1 MKPIHFC
8 LAAAL
13 ASTPLPCLTVSAQ
26 THVGHAAPAANGS
39 PGSQVGE
46 DAKEKAEDAAFL
58 QQLEAGTQKTT
69 TETRVRSQFNPDKGP
84 RGPVGVNMTPM
95 PRFKNVMTRQAG
107 GVRSLV
113 VLTTAQEPK
122 DQAALEED
130 LAIMS
135 RVLAKAAEDAPGRA
149 GNPGRFMGIDVFFS
163 PGGSQMRSLYVEN
176 YGALFFLNVNFPL
189 IAPPEKRAE
198 GKPTADSA
206 WEDARQELYG
216 QHSQELVGEP
226 AEDYSE
232 EKVDKLKETL
242 LEALKNAS
250 NIRGLKPTDFV
261 TLWISGAGAGAGGG
275 NFRVMRAG
283 GAGNKDAAPMT
294 IDQFGVPPKR
304 TVLTIRVTKEQIDAF
319 AHGKL
324 NLEAF
329 QKKAQMTAYLGDAGS
344 PGGDNLI
351 IDGGGRA
358 KF

>member
-8 LAAAL
+8 LAVAL
-13 ASTPLPCLTVSAQ
+13 ASTPLPCLTASGQ
-26 THVGHAAPAANGS
+26 THVGHAAPGAANAS
-39 PGSQVGE
+39 PGPQVGE
-46 DAKEKAEDAAFL
+46 DAKEKAEDAALL
-58 QQLEAGTQKTT
+58 QQLETGTQKAT
-69 TETRVRSQFNPDKGP
+69 TETRVRNQFNPDKGP

-135 RVLAKAAEDAPGRA
+135 RVLAKAAEEAPGRP
-149 GNPGRFMGIDVFFS
+149 GNPGKFMGIDVFFT
-163 PGGSQMRSLYVEN
+163 PGGSQMRSLYIEN

-189 IAPPEKRAE
+189 IAPPEKRTE

-216 QHSQELVGEP
+216 QRSQELVGEP
-226 AEDYSE
+226 AEEYSE

-250 NIRGLKPTDFV
+250 NMRGLKPTDFV
-261 TLWISGAGAGAGGG
+261 TLWISGAGATGGS
-275 NFRVMRAG
+275 FRVMRAG
-283 GAGNKDAAPMT
+283 KPGNQVETGVT
-294 IDQFGVPPKR
+294 IDQFGVPSKR
-304 TVLTIRVTKEQIDAF
+304 TALTIRVTKEQIDAF

-324 NLEAF
+324 NAEAF
-329 QKKAQMTAYLGDAGS
+329 QKKAQMTAYMGDAGS

-351 IDGGGRA
+351 FDGGGRA